1 MRRAKSTKKGSLFLK
16 GGVSGFMLFQVY
28 CQPVIPA
35 FSDSIT
41 LSLSFSL
48 SLSSTLRPIQWHGVA
63 CQIIQGEEVVV
74 DGKKELVI
82 YIYERVVNI
91 NIYES
96 VMMMTT
102 MLATH

>member
-1 MRRAKSTKKGSLFLK
+1 M
-16 GGVSGFMLFQVY
+16 
-28 CQPVIPA
+28 
-35 FSDSIT
+35 
-41 LSLSFSL
+41 
-48 SLSSTLRPIQWHGVA
+48 
-63 CQIIQGEEVVV
+63 